1 MGFKQDMGGVDH
13 NSIWEGHKVI
23 IHLDMDAFFAAIE
36 QMINPDLRGRPVIV
50 GGTPDSRGVV
60 STCSYEAR
68 NYGVH
73 SAMPMKRAYELCPDA
88 VFIDTSGGKYSYMS
102 VEVMNIL
109 KDFTPNVEA
118 VSIDEAFM
126 DITSVWRRYGSPRKA
141 AEAIKREIKEKL
153 GLTASIGVAPN
164 RLAAK
169 MASSSNKPDGLVIIQ
184 PHEVQQFL
192 WVQPVEHL
200 WGVGPKSTE
209 AMNNQGIR
217 TIGDLAK
224 ASDTKLK
231 NMFGILGPGLIRM
244 ARGEGPDDVRESHI
258 DYHARSMG
266 HEHTFH
272 RDTNDYDRVT
282 GLLLYLSDKVSRRL
296 RISGC
301 EAKTVTLKVRKANFR
316 LLTRAMSL
324 KKYIDDEKSIYITA
338 KNLLFK
344 NRFLDNPIRLI
355 GVSVSNLRKKESVF
369 YDDLLERSDS
379 QNRRKGLDKLLDLL
393 RDEHG
398 EESIFFAGT
407 QLNRFEYP

>member
-1 MGFKQDMGGVDH
+1 MGGVDH
-13 NSIWEGHKVI
+13 KAIWVGHKVI

-36 QMINPDLRGRPVIV
+36 QMINPELRGRPVIV

-102 VEVMNIL
+102 VEVVNIL
-109 KDFTPNVEA
+109 KKFSPYVES

-126 DITSVWRRYGSPRKA
+126 DITGVWRRYGSPGKT
-141 AEAIKREIKEKL
+141 AEKIKGRIKEKL
-153 GLTASIGVAPN
+153 GLTASVGVAPN
-164 RLAAK
+164 RFVAK

-209 AMNNQGIR
+209 ALNKHGIR
-217 TIGDLAK
+217 TIGELAK
-224 ASDTKLK
+224 APESKLK
-231 NMFGILGPGLIRM
+231 KMFGILGPGLVRM
-244 ARGEGPDDVRESHI
+244 ARGEGPQDVRESHI
-258 DYHARSMG
+258 DYDAKSMG

-272 RDTNDYDRVT
+272 RDTNDVGRVT
-282 GLLLYLSDKVSRRL
+282 GLLLYLCDKVSRRL
-296 RISGC
+296 RCSGC
-301 EAKTVTLKVRKANFR
+301 EARTVTLKVRKSNFK

-324 KKYIDDEKSIYITA
+324 KNYIDDERAIFITA
-338 KNLLFK
+338 KKLLIK
-344 NRFLDNPIRLI
+344 NRFLDQPIRLI
-355 GVSVSNLRKKESVF
+355 GVSVSNLREKKRLY
-369 YDDLLERSDS
+369 YDDLFSRCNSE
-379 QNRRKGLDKLLDLL
+379 NRRKELDKLLDEL
-393 RDEHG
+393 RDIHG

-407 QLNRFEYP
+407 QMGRFDYP

>member
-1 MGFKQDMGGVDH
+1 MGGVDH
-13 NSIWEGHKVI
+13 KAIWEGHKVI

-36 QMINPDLRGRPVIV
+36 QMINPELRGRPVIV

-102 VEVMNIL
+102 VEVVNIL
-109 KDFTPNVEA
+109 KKFSPYVES

-126 DITSVWRRYGSPRKA
+126 DITGVWRRYGSPGKTS
-141 AEAIKREIKEKL
+141 EKIKGRIKEKL
-153 GLTASIGVAPN
+153 GLTASVGVAPN
-164 RLAAK
+164 RFVAK

-209 AMNNQGIR
+209 ALNKHGIR
-217 TIGDLAK
+217 TIGELAK
-224 ASDTKLK
+224 APESKLK
-231 NMFGILGPGLIRM
+231 KMFGILGPGLVRM
-244 ARGEGPDDVRESHI
+244 ARGEGPQDVRESHI
-258 DYHARSMG
+258 DYDAKSMG

-272 RDTNDYDRVT
+272 RDTNDVGRVT
-282 GLLLYLSDKVSRRL
+282 GLLLYLCDKVSRRL
-296 RISGC
+296 RCSGC
-301 EAKTVTLKVRKANFR
+301 EARTVTLKVRKSNFK

-324 KKYIDDEKSIYITA
+324 KNYIDDERAIFITA
-338 KNLLFK
+338 KKLLIK
-344 NRFLDNPIRLI
+344 NRFLDQPIRLI
-355 GVSVSNLRKKESVF
+355 GVSVSNLREKKRLY
-369 YDDLLERSDS
+369 YDDLFSRCNSE
-379 QNRRKGLDKLLDLL
+379 NRRKELDKLLDEL
-393 RDEHG
+393 RDIHG

-407 QLNRFEYP
+407 QMGRFDYP

>member
-13 NSIWEGHKVI
+13 KSIWEGHRVI

-36 QMINPDLRGRPVIV
+36 QMINPELKGRPVIV

-102 VEVMNIL
+102 VEVVNVL
-109 KDFTPNVEA
+109 KEFTPYVES

-126 DITSVWRRYGSPRKA
+126 DITGIWKRYGSPGKT
-141 AEAIKREIKEKL
+141 AEAIRGKIKEKL
-153 GLTASIGVAPN
+153 GLTASVGVAPN
-164 RLAAK
+164 RSVAK
-169 MASSSNKPDGLVIIQ
+169 MASGSNKPDGLVIIQ

-192 WVQPVEHL
+192 WVQPVDHL
-200 WGVGPKSTE
+200 WGVGSKSSE
-209 AMNNQGIR
+209 ALNKQGIR

-224 ASDTKLK
+224 SSEAKLK
-231 NMFGILGPGLIRM
+231 KMFGIMGPGLVRM

-258 DYHARSMG
+258 DYDAKSTG

-272 RDTNDYDRVT
+272 RDTDDMDRVT

-296 RISGC
+296 RCSGC
-301 EAKTVTLKVRKANFR
+301 EARTVTLKVRKSNFK

-324 KKYIDDEKSIYITA
+324 KNYIDDEKAIYVTA
-338 KNLLFK
+338 KKLLIQ
-344 NRFLDNPIRLI
+344 NRFLENPIRLI
-355 GVSVSNLRKKESVF
+355 GVSVSNLRKKESLY
-369 YDDLLERSDS
+369 YDDLLERCNSE
-379 QNRRKGLDKLLDLL
+379 NRRKELDKLLDRL
-393 RDEHG
+393 RDIYG

-407 QLNRFEYP
+407 QFIV